1 MDFKAALQTQPPRSP
16 ATPFFFV
23 IPFVTHVFDHT
34 HICERALLHTEFA
47 MASVR
52 DFAHRIP
59 VRCGKKSYQH
69 GCRTAQ
75 LLSGYHGLKSQG
87 FRRCCGVRN
96 FYRGG
101 VIKLNPGSC
110 SHDHVRSVTE
120 ARRLCHHPLVARS
133 LLRQRM
139 TLGAWQTHPFNSGT
153 KQPSLAL
160 SVPSTAPAPSVGDGF
175 GIP

>member
-1 MDFKAALQTQPPRSP
+1 MSNSIDFLLVISKIQSP
-16 ATPFFFV
+16 IYRHSPQ
-23 IPFVTHVFDHT
+23 
-34 HICERALLHTEFA
+34 
-47 MASVR
+47 R
-52 DFAHRIP
+52 D
-59 VRCGKKSYQH
+59 Q
-69 GCRTAQ
+69 
-75 LLSGYHGLKSQG
+75 
-87 FRRCCGVRN
+87 
-96 FYRGG
+96 
-101 VIKLNPGSC
+101 
-110 SHDHVRSVTE
+110 VRSVTE